1 MAQEKDESRRGF
13 LKQTATVLTTT
24 VSAQTLA
31 AAPQTGTAPK
41 PLDVVAALGDV
52 IIPTDGAMYPGYK
65 RLEANGISARVLD
78 QLRHLDR
85 VTPADL
91 SLLNDSA
98 RSFPGK
104 TLLDSDERGRVS
116 YIETLF
122 MPAESVQS
130 TLDAGTIKSLQR
142 ILKLARDR
150 ILTVFY
156 RNFPNDAVDRD
167 ENGVPIPN
175 KPHEIFDLRKVN
187 LVTGWDIAGYRG
199 PLSWEEEEERRDR
212 FKKILWD

>member
-31 AAPQTGTAPK
+31 AAPQTATAPK

-78 QLRHLDR
+78 QLRRLDR

-98 RSFPGK
+98 RSFTGK
-104 TLLDSDERGRVS
+104 TLLESDERGRVS
-116 YIETLF
+116 YIEALF
-122 MPAESVQS
+122 MPAESVQT

-156 RNFPNDAVDRD
+156 LPERRGRPRRKWRTDSQQAPR
-167 ENGVPIPN
+167 
-175 KPHEIFDLRKVN
+175 DLRPEKGQSGDRV
-187 LVTGWDIAGYRG
+187 GHRG
-199 PLSWEEEEERRDR
+199 IPGAAELGGRRGATKPL
-212 FKKILWD
+212 

>member
-31 AAPQTGTAPK
+31 AAPQTATAPK
-41 PLDVVAALGDV
+41 PLDLVAALGDV

-91 SLLNDSA
+91 SLLNESA
-98 RSFPGK
+98 RSFTGR
-104 TLLDSDERGRVS
+104 TFLESDAEGRVS
-116 YIETLF
+116 YLETLF
-122 MPAESVQS
+122 LPVESVQ
-130 TLDAGTIKSLQR
+130 TKLDAGTIRSLQR

-150 ILTVFY
+150 ILTVF
-156 RNFPNDAVDRD
+156 RFTPACASDCTIISRRRIPVRPAEGVSFIAFHPALPAGHRLSAGGKSSRVDP
-167 ENGVPIPN
+167 G
-175 KPHEIFDLRKVN
+175 
-187 LVTGWDIAGYRG
+187 
-199 PLSWEEEEERRDR
+199 
-212 FKKILWD
+212 